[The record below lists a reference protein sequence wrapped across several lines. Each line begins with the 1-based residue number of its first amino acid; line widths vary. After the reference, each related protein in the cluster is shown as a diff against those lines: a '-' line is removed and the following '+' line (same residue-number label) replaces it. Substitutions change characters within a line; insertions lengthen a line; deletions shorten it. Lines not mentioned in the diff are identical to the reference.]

1 MEAIVAT
8 PEGASWTERR
18 DVPGPEPNA
27 NEAVVAV
34 RAFGI
39 NRGELHLLTIR
50 GDGWQPG
57 QDVAGEVIEAAA
69 DGSGPRVG
77 ARVAGLATWHGWAR
91 EVAVPTHRLALVP
104 DGVEDAQAAALPMAG
119 STAANLV
126 RLGGSLLGRGVLV
139 TGASGGVGHFA
150 VQLAA
155 GAGAHVTAVAGARHA
170 ERLRALGAREV
181 VADVADAPEG
191 QHLVLESVG
200 GASLGAAL
208 EKAAHQGL
216 VVLFG
221 NSSRER
227 TEVEFSSFA
236 GREVR
241 VQTYFSYR
249 HEHEAGDNL
258 RLLLDLLSA
267 GRLEVDIGF
276 EESWSRVNDALDGLK
291 ERRFAGKA
299 VLLVD

>member
-8 PEGASWTERR
+8 PEGANWTERR
-18 DVPGPEPNA
+18 DVPEPEPKP

-39 NRGELHLLTIR
+39 NRGELRLLTSR

-77 ARVAGLATWHGWAR
+77 ARAAGLAEWHGWAR
-91 EVAVPTHRLALVP
+91 EVAVPTHRLAVVP
-104 DGVEDAQAAALPMAG
+104 DGVEEAQAAALPMAG

-155 GAGAHVTAVAGARHA
+155 GAGAHVTAVADPRHA
-170 ERLRALGAREV
+170 DRLRALGAHEV
-181 VADVADAPEG
+181 VADVAEAPEG

-208 EKAAHQGL
+208 QKAAHQGL
-216 VVLFG
+216 VVVFG
-221 NSSRER
+221 NSSREP
-227 TEVEFSSFA
+227 TEIGFPAFA

-241 VQTYFSYR
+241 LQTYFSYH
-249 HEHEAGDNL
+249 HEREAGDNL
-258 RLLLDLLSA
+258 RMLLDRLSA

-276 EESWSRVNDALDGLK
+276 RESWSRVNDALDGLK

>member
-8 PEGASWTERR
+8 PEGASWTEHR
-18 DVPGPEPNA
+18 DVPAPEPA
-27 NEAVVAV
+27 ADEAVVAV

-50 GDGWQPG
+50 EDGWRPG
-57 QDVAGEVIEAAA
+57 QDVAGEVIAAAA
-69 DGSGPRVG
+69 DGSGPPAG
-77 ARVAGLATWHGWAR
+77 ARVAGLAEWHGWAR
-91 EVAVPTHRLALVP
+91 EVAVPTHRLAVVP
-104 DGVEDAQAAALPMAG
+104 DGVDDARAAALPMAG

-139 TGASGGVGHFA
+139 TGASGGVGHLA

-155 GAGAHVTAVAGARHA
+155 AAGARVTAVAGARHA
-170 ERLRALGAREV
+170 ERLRALGASQV
-181 VADVADAPEG
+181 VADISEAPEG

-208 EKAAHQGL
+208 QKAAHQGL

-221 NSSRER
+221 SSTREP
-227 TEVEFSSFA
+227 TEIGFPAFA

-241 VQTYFSYR
+241 LQAYFSYH
-249 HEHEAGDNL
+249 HERAAGDNL
-258 RLLLDLLSA
+258 RLLLDLVGA

-276 EESWSRVNDALDGLK
+276 RDSWRRINDALDGLK
-291 ERRFAGKA
+291 ERRFSGKA